1 MFRQPRIFRSD
12 VDPCKYR
19 TLTKPAF
26 SNFNAALRTA
36 WKGVGD
42 ALTNFTNL
50 LAAAGP
56 AGELIAVIAEEE
68 KARVMVDRRYICCNS
83 KPCAESNF
91 GLYGTALPGWNI
103 KIDTRLPITLSRVPY
118 ILILIFELSFTGSH
132 YWQCPLHQPFSNGSQ
147 LLEAWP
153 YRGISHLTS
162 SAYLY

>member
-56 AGELIAVIAEEE
+56 AGELMAVIAEEE

-83 KPCAESNF
+83 KPCAEPNF

-103 KIDTRLPITLSRVPY
+103 KIDTRLPITLSVQGPIHTDTNFRALV
-118 ILILIFELSFTGSH
+118 H
-132 YWQCPLHQPFSNGSQ
+132 WQPLLAVSLAPAFQQWF
-147 LLEAWP
+147 AV
-153 YRGISHLTS
+153 T
-162 SAYLY
+162 